1 LQSIAQRT
9 FHLVPQIETTT
20 KCKPTICIACRRG
33 CHETCRLTH
42 ECQAVALQER
52 AVADDQK
59 PKLTYTKDVKRKSDH
74 DGVAAEEPAQTK
86 RRIEAGEMLD
96 GELPVQAIEC
106 NPSAPSSGST
116 ASDLKVGDHV
126 ITKATKSKDKFN
138 EKKAVIVSVLS
149 RAYKVKLLDGP
160 EKNTEKQFAKNMV
173 DLFVEVSPS
182 IVTQTKAEL
191 ASELFGTV
199 H

>member
-1 LQSIAQRT
+1 M
-9 FHLVPQIETTT
+9 
-20 KCKPTICIACRRG
+20 
-33 CHETCRLTH
+33 
-42 ECQAVALQER
+42 
-52 AVADDQK
+52 
-59 PKLTYTKDVKRKSDH
+59 KRKSDR
-74 DGVAAEEPAQTK
+74 DGAAAEEPDPSK
-86 RRIEAGEMLD
+86 RRIEGVDGVEMLD
-96 GELPVQAIEC
+96 GELPALAVEC
-106 NPSAPSSGST
+106 NPSAPSSDST

-126 ITKATKSKDKFN
+126 ITKATKAKDKFN

-182 IVTQTKAEL
+182 AVAQSKAQL